1 MLLFYPLQFLHSK
14 VSPCFRTFGPDDIAR
29 VCDWF
34 FAILHDNIPLLI
46 GDPACRIPSVF
57 PSNWNAA
64 AHLAGSFFSR
74 VLSDMKK
81 TIDASTFLKMQKGKD
96 TLLQIQTACIE
107 REHQVNS
114 ELGCGT
120 QFCGALSSYL
130 SVLTGNSDI
139 GMPVVVE
146 SDDLPNVM
154 VMNFGDL
161 DDEDLPQ
168 VISADDDDDDHSADI
183 EYPLPDDVTREGEV
197 EAMEALLSF
206 DSVLEGMEEQQ
217 LQYAVYEVLL
227 LCTVFD
233 HESDLDE
240 NVRLSSE
247 KEREGEFKIIEEM
260 QNFCFQFTRKRD
272 IQLRKNAQ
280 ITFIDEDDSPFISCA
295 LTPEMNMLFSA
306 TLADPPR
313 STTIAYRIYLL
324 QHMRPRRF
332 TTGPTMEDFKSW
344 RQRQTS
350 FIVCACRAI
359 LAEMAR
365 SQPKSK
371 PLLFQV
377 KGEGEQTA
385 DDILSSLN
393 ALAHQICS
401 LFAHNTEQ
409 WERVI
414 ELPYSDAVMRFS
426 YHCAPLLA
434 HLGRLPMPRLMA
446 VKVYEM
452 LVSYMYNPDDG
463 RMYEVHEQK
472 RSQSILAHVKKSL
485 CVPDFFNHVSEL
497 RSLMSIHVTFEE
509 FWPLEFVAN
518 LKLPFE
524 LIRAAEPTLSRTCR
538 AIITRA
544 ETILKIHLCDARAY
558 HTSDPQSSIPVA
570 INCFFF
576 LRRLRLLLQGRS
588 ENYADQSHND
598 IVCLFAKNSGSNL
611 YRRMRKDH
619 QPVASESLPLDSA
632 HELVSVL
639 TDEVCAS
646 SFCSRIRR
654 RLRCSVARR
663 CQTGAFCSS
672 IILFVGKN

>member
-1 MLLFYPLQFLHSK
+1 
-14 VSPCFRTFGPDDIAR
+14 

-34 FAILHDNIPLLI
+34 FAVLQDNIPLLI
-46 GDPACRIPSVF
+46 GDPANRIPSVF

-64 AHLAGSFFSR
+64 AHLARAFFSR
-74 VLSDMKK
+74 VLSDMKR

-96 TLLQIQTACIE
+96 TLLQIQTTCIE
-107 REHQVNS
+107 REQQVNS

-130 SVLTGNSDI
+130 SGLTGNSDI
-139 GMPVVVE
+139 GMPIVVE

-161 DDEDLPQ
+161 DDEDPIQ
-168 VISADDDDDDHSADI
+168 VISGDDDDDDNSADI

-217 LQYAVYEVLL
+217 VQYAVYELLL

-233 HESDLDE
+233 DELNLDE
-240 NVRLSSE
+240 NLRISDS
-247 KEREGEFKIIEEM
+247 EFKVIEEM
-260 QNFCFQFTRKRD
+260 RNFCFQFTRQRD
-272 IQLRKNAQ
+272 RQLRTNAR
-280 ITFIDEDDSPFISCA
+280 ITVINEDDSPFISSA
-295 LTPEMNMLFSA
+295 LTPEMNILFSA

-332 TTGPTMEDFKSW
+332 TTGPKMEDFKSW

-350 FIVCACRAI
+350 VILCACRAI

-365 SQPKSK
+365 SQPKGK

-385 DDILSSLN
+385 DDLLSSLN

-414 ELPYSDAVMRFS
+414 EVPYSDAVMRFS

-446 VKVYEM
+446 AKVYEM
-452 LVSYMYNPDDG
+452 LVSYMYNPEDG
-463 RMYEVHEQK
+463 RMFEVHEQH
-472 RSQSILAHVKKSL
+472 RSQSILALVRKSL
-485 CVPDFFNHVSEL
+485 CVPDFVHHVSEL
-497 RSLMSIHVTFEE
+497 RSLISIHVTFED

-524 LIRAAEPTLSRTCR
+524 SIRAAEPTLSRTCR

-588 ENYADQSHND
+588 EDYADQSHND

-619 QPVASESLPLDSA
+619 QPVASESLPPNSA

-639 TDEVCAS
+639 TDEVCTCHFLHELVDFFVVLLHADVK
-646 SFCSRIRR
+646 
-654 RLRCSVARR
+654 LV
-663 CQTGAFCSS
+663 
-672 IILFVGKN
+672 LFVLQ